1 MNLLKKFTRNDNA
14 DMEEDF
20 DDNYSY
26 SMPDDLKMAMEETD
40 AVSDVSAIDNPA
52 RKDPEFHP
60 VSADKVSLKLL
71 QPKSHTEATKI
82 ADKLKEGYLNGTV
95 RIKPDAA
102 LWSRFGLAKEITDII
117 ELFDALELV
126 FNTTKDTNEMSIN
139 VISNDD
145 VFLGLTLKSVI
156 KDGKKI
162 SVPDVDDTCDI
173 KDQDEVAEFA
183 ESFDFGKLAKALK
196 KTGMP
201 DEWAEIFESIDPKE
215 FAEGFME
222 GFEGAFSGKSQ
233 ASAEVNRGD
242 NYYTQNAVVA
252 YR

>member
-1 MNLLKKFTRNDNA
+1 MKEPREVFYYATAQKGSDIATVANIA
-14 DMEEDF
+14 DMITISGEGKKEWGKVTAEYTVKFVGEKSEEDITLGTIELEKF
-20 DDNYSY
+20 D
-26 SMPDDLKMAMEETD
+26 T
-40 AVSDVSAIDNPA
+40 
-52 RKDPEFHP
+52 
-60 VSADKVSLKLL
+60 
-71 QPKSHTEATKI
+71 
-82 ADKLKEGYLNGTV
+82 DKLKEGYLNGTV